1 MVTPVQNMGPT
12 MVPPPGNVGAMP
24 PDPAGQNMQQFAE
37 ATGRGGDKI
46 LGHLT
51 PGEIVIPMDAQ
62 TEEVLVAVRDAFE
75 KAGMNPREYVVGDAE
90 NRINP
95 QTGNPEYFSWS
106 SLNPFKKIKK
116 LGKKIKKSKF
126 LRTAIP
132 LVASM
137 FLPMLAP
144 ALMANPLMAAGINYT
159 TNRLVG
165 NDHKSSLMG
174 AAMAGVGTGVAN
186 KAAGSTFMGGG
197 AAEGASTNFLTGASS
212 PQLDPIN
219 TMTAGDA
226 GANMFGSGVT
236 GGQAVANIPVMSST
250 GAGMAQG
257 ATLAGQG
264 ATTLG
269 AAPAGVV
276 TGAAGQMAGSVTG
289 GMAQAG
295 ADEADKQK
303 QLAEAAMV
311 KFNKPLPQLT
321 EDELR
326 ELMND
331 PLNRDV
337 SGGIYEYA

>member
-62 TEEVLVAVRDAFE
+62 TEEVIVAVRDAFE

-95 QTGNPEYFSWS
+95 QTGNPEYFSFS
-106 SLNPFKKIKK
+106 SLNPFKRIKK

-197 AAEGASTNFLTGASS
+197 AEAGASTNFLTGAPS

-226 GANMFGSGVT
+226 GANIFGSGVT
-236 GGQAVANIPVMSST
+236 GG
-250 GAGMAQG
+250 
-257 ATLAGQG
+257 ATLAQTPVIPSSTLGMEASMVG
-264 ATTLG
+264 AGAPTLG

-276 TGAAGQMAGSVTG
+276 TGAAGQMAGSATG

-303 QLAEAAMV
+303 QLAEAAMA